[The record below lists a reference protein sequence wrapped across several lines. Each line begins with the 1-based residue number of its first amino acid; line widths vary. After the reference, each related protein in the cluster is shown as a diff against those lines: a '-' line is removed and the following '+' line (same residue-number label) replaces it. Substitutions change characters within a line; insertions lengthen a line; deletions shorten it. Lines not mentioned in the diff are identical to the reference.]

1 MKQKTNYANLK
12 IWRKE
17 NAVFAELTEGNY
29 PIELREHTHRTLAR
43 HLARVWVRT
52 GQIEPDQE
60 ETAVKR
66 FSRQTKDILITMYK
80 NELVLHPEITRVTWR
95 KINPETTIE
104 NIDIIDRRSYYSK
117 NNEPIEICVCTAE
130 KPEDIQFDEDNE

>member
-1 MKQKTNYANLK
+1 MKQKTNYSNLK

-29 PIELREHTHRTLAR
+29 PIELREYTNRTLAK

-66 FSRQTKDILITMYK
+66 FSRQTKDILIAMYK

-104 NIDIIDRRSYYSK
+104 NIDIIDKAAYYSK
-117 NNEPIEICVCTAE
+117 NRLPIEICVCTAE
-130 KPEDIQFDEDNE
+130 KPADIQFDEDNE